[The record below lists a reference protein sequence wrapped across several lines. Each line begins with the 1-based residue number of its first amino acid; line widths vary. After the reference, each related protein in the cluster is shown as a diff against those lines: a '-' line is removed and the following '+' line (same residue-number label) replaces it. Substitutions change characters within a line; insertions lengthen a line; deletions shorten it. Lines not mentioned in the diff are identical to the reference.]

1 MTRADDVPE
10 PSLLPPESSDEG
22 AAAAAPRGGAGA
34 FAIARVALDTPL
46 LTLFDYRLDQAASP
60 GQLVQVP
67 FGRRQVVGIVWELTQ
82 RSEVDPAKLREVT
95 SVWHE
100 LPPLGDEWRDLMR
113 FAARYYQRG
122 IGEVA
127 LPAIPGHLRTPM
139 RWSRLLAQRGVQR
152 YRIADGALDTLM
164 ENVPARLRAQRRLAE
179 GLAQAGT
186 LDADEARALCAKAA
200 DVLKQWAAA
209 GWVVVETVPF
219 HEAVREDDE
228 DVSDDVSTDA
238 GDSFSADNVDSP
250 DAAAPTL
257 PGNKTLTAGQAD
269 AVAAIHDALLSS
281 GARPLDRANATDTSG
296 DANGEAPGTAD
307 KPDTPDTPDTPACA
321 PFLLYGVTGSGK
333 TEVYLRAVAEALREG
348 DAQVLVLVPEINL
361 TPQLEGVFRSR
372 FPHETLVT
380 LHSGL
385 AEGERAR
392 HWLAAHRGE
401 ARIVLGTRLAV
412 MASLPHL
419 RLIVVDEEH
428 DPSYKQQEGLRY
440 SARDLAIWRANRLRI
455 PVVLGSATPSLDS
468 WRRAEQGRYVRL
480 SMPERATP
488 DAVLPRVSL
497 IDMDIERK
505 RQRTVHEGLSQTLL
519 AAIKARFDAGE
530 QSLLFLNRRGYAP
543 VLNCDACGW
552 VSDCRRCSAH
562 MVLHKPERRLRCHHC
577 GAESRI
583 PHACPDC
590 GNQDLAPLGRG
601 TQRIEEALA
610 EHFPEARL
618 ARIDADS
625 TRRKGSAQ
633 ALFAQVHAGEVDIL
647 IGTQMVAKGHD
658 FRNVTLVGVV
668 NADSA
673 LFSHDFR
680 AAERL
685 FAQLMQVAGR
695 AGRAARADGPG
706 DVLIQTRYASH
717 PLFGSLMRHDYAGF
731 AAQQLEERRVALLP
745 PYTHQALLR
754 AEARKLDDAMAFLK
768 QAREIAAGPDL
779 NDPRISLWDPVP
791 MTMVRIAGTDRAQ
804 LVVESPHRGALQRF
818 LAGWMAGLRALKAPV
833 RWHLEVDPLEI

>member
-1 MTRADDVPE
+1 MTHVNDLSEPPPASTDDALSP
-10 PSLLPPESSDEG
+10 G
-22 AAAAAPRGGAGA
+22 AQLRTGTPV
-34 FAIARVALDTPL
+34 IARVALDTPL
-46 LTLFDYRLDQAASP
+46 LTLFDYRLDQAASL

-67 FGRRQVVGIVWELTQ
+67 FGRREVVGVVWELTQ
-82 RSEVDPAKLREVT
+82 RSEVDPAKLRDVT

-100 LPPLGDEWRDLMR
+100 LPPLGDDWRDLMQ

-122 IGEVA
+122 VGEVA
-127 LPAIPGHLRTPM
+127 LPAVPGHLRTPM
-139 RWSRLLAQRGVQR
+139 RWPRLLAQRGVQR
-152 YRIADGALDTLM
+152 YRIADGALTTLM
-164 ENVPARLRAQRRLAE
+164 DNVPARLRAQRRLAE

-186 LDADEARALCAKAA
+186 LDADEAKALCSKAA

-219 HEAVREDDE
+219 HEAIRDVADMDDTHEANDTDE
-228 DVSDDVSTDA
+228 DSIAGQTDA
-238 GDSFSADNVDSP
+238 GADIDP
-250 DAAAPTL
+250 IAKDTPGAA
-257 PGNKTLTAGQAD
+257 KTLTAGQAD
-269 AVAAIHDALLSS
+269 AVAAVHDALEAA
-281 GARPLDRANATDTSG
+281 GAQRLDHPPLKGDGEAG
-296 DANGEAPGTAD
+296 DA
-307 KPDTPDTPDTPACA
+307 PACA

-333 TEVYLRAVAEALREG
+333 TEVYLRTVAEALRQP

-361 TPQLEGVFRSR
+361 TPQLEGVFRKR
-372 FPHETLVT
+372 FPDETLVT
-380 LHSGL
+380 LHSAL

-401 ARIVLGTRLAV
+401 ARVVLGTRLAV

-480 SMPERATP
+480 AMPERATP

-497 IDMDIERK
+497 IDMEIERK
-505 RQRTVHEGLSQTLL
+505 RQRAVHEGLSQPLL
-519 AAIKARFDAGE
+519 AAIRARFEAGE

-552 VSDCRRCSAH
+552 ISDCRRCSAH

-610 EHFPEARL
+610 EHFPDARL
-618 ARIDADS
+618 SRIDADS

-633 ALFAQVHAGEVDIL
+633 ALFAQVHAGEIDIL

-717 PLFGSLMRHDYAGF
+717 PLFASLMRHDYAGF

-754 AEARKLDDAMAFLK
+754 AEARRLDDAMTFLK
-768 QAREIAAGPDL
+768 QAREIAAAPAL

-818 LAGWMAGLRALKAPV
+818 LTHWMGELRALKAPV